1 MVSEKDFGR
10 MLFLQIIFDTS
21 KQSPKLGICK
31 DTIEIESYQKLP
43 EIKFSIF
50 LSDQRLEGLRKSKFF
65 SLQKLTGE

>member
-21 KQSPKLGICK
+21 EQSPKLGICK
-31 DTIEIESYQKLP
+31 DTIEIESYQKLS

-50 LSDQRLEGLRKSKFF
+50 CLSDQRLEWLER
-65 SLQKLTGE
+65 E